1 MMYMRRNYENWKTF
15 VIYHSHCHN
24 PLGHADRLTVAHVL
38 NETHPYHLAWTEV
51 AKLVEERTDG
61 AMRIEVFANGVLG
74 NERDIIEGMQL

>member
-1 MMYMRRNYENWKTF
+1 MKIGRRLLSIILIVTTLSAMLTGCGDSSKKDSVT
-15 VIYHSHCHN
+15 
-24 PLGHADRLTVAHVL
+24 LTVAHVL

-74 NERDIIEGMQL
+74 NERIL